1 MLMDKLQL
9 FIVSSDIEV
18 QDRANLAL
26 EIFNKIYE
34 QYDPITTTDKK
45 IIEGIDNLFKGEL
58 KPVAKKAQKMVPV
71 PTEINLDKVINPES
85 QNILNKVDTSFA
97 DESKYFWKS
106 RVINPKPVIREP
118 SKRELEEARR
128 KRKQSKKDNP
138 FYLDF
143 DEDIK
148 SQNSFYE
155 AEIDNIPIVP
165 FSYKFDEKLVVNPL
179 NKEESEKNFVFL
191 EDEEIPEGAIEVND
205 DDNEKVEE
213 EKVLKNLDLT
223 NIEFMMNSSLPVSES
238 KKKKKSKK
246 SSTKSS
252 KKGKNPAND
261 EETKDKKKKGIKKS
275 KKGKKDKTLDT
286 NDEIPKPVVGEKT
299 ITIPNNQSHLVEMN
313 PVSIHT
319 SLSSKSEQ
327 KKVKKTSKKNIPTT
341 NELINQYIPVQLDDK
356 IISMVYKWEF
366 TNEPN
371 VIRVQFLI
379 KNNIE
384 KEKVKIIKFDFSET
398 MKAHIININNTLPV
412 IIQPNQA
419 ISIEKNIKLL
429 NNTFISNI
437 TLPASIQYQDLFVD
451 PKNYQESFKLSL
463 PLTIY
468 MKQPS
473 FPITPEHFV
482 EIISDPSKITQ
493 NAVVKVTLPQNITKD
508 EIQSIVRYTSE
519 DLLKLHVVE
528 VVNGA
533 ATLVGETVQ
542 GNIIAALLKQSIR
555 KNGDIIISI
564 NIKGDNDELVNGLAD
579 IARKFL
585 QSLKK

>member
-1 MLMDKLQL
+1 
-9 FIVSSDIEV
+9 
-18 QDRANLAL
+18 
-26 EIFNKIYE
+26 
-34 QYDPITTTDKK
+34 
-45 IIEGIDNLFKGEL
+45 
-58 KPVAKKAQKMVPV
+58 
-71 PTEINLDKVINPES
+71 
-85 QNILNKVDTSFA
+85 
-97 DESKYFWKS
+97 
-106 RVINPKPVIREP
+106 
-118 SKRELEEARR
+118 
-128 KRKQSKKDNP
+128 
-138 FYLDF
+138 
-143 DEDIK
+143 
-148 SQNSFYE
+148 
-155 AEIDNIPIVP
+155 
-165 FSYKFDEKLVVNPL
+165 
-179 NKEESEKNFVFL
+179 
-191 EDEEIPEGAIEVND
+191 
-205 DDNEKVEE
+205 
-213 EKVLKNLDLT
+213 
-223 NIEFMMNSSLPVSES
+223 
-238 KKKKKSKK
+238 
-246 SSTKSS
+246 
-252 KKGKNPAND
+252 
-261 EETKDKKKKGIKKS
+261 
-275 KKGKKDKTLDT
+275 
-286 NDEIPKPVVGEKT
+286 
-299 ITIPNNQSHLVEMN
+299 
-313 PVSIHT
+313 
-319 SLSSKSEQ
+319 
-327 KKVKKTSKKNIPTT
+327 
-341 NELINQYIPVQLDDK
+341 
-356 IISMVYKWEF
+356 MVYKWEF

-371 VIRVQFLI
+371 IIRVQFLI

-384 KEKVKIIKFDFSET
+384 KEKVKIIKFEFAET
-398 MKAHIININNTLPV
+398 MKAHIINVNNNLPI

-429 NNTFISNI
+429 NSTFISNV
-437 TLPASIQYQDLFVD
+437 TLPATIQYQDLFVD

-542 GNIIAALLKQSIR
+542 ENIIAALLKQNIR